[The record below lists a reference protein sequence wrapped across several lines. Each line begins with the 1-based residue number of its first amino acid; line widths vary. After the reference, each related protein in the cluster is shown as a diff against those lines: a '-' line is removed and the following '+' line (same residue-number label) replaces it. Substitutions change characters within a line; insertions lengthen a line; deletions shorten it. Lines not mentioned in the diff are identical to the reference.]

1 MEKTE
6 EIKKFIDKWDEEI
19 AMHRRVVEDSLMW
32 TKEDRLKSSYQ
43 AQAICAVM
51 YEFKKLLV

>member
-1 MEKTE
+1 MKKTE

-19 AMHRRVVEDSLMW
+19 AMHRRVVENPLMW
-32 TKEDRLKSSYQ
+32 TKEDRLKSSHQ
-43 AQAICAVM
+43 VQAICAVM